1 MKSGDICEIANNV
14 WEADLARYESLK
26 GTSKKY
32 RVNPAYCIKHGL
44 TKKQTKQVAAK
55 QLNSQR
61 IGELYDCLLTD
72 EENLQTFRNNGLNI
86 SLSTLK
92 RWRKENGITKYQRL
106 SA

>member
-1 MKSGDICEIANNV
+1 MWD
-14 WEADLARYESLK
+14 ADLTRYESLK

-32 RVNPAYCIKHGL
+32 RVNPAYCIKYDL

-55 QLNSQR
+55 QLNSLR
-61 IGELYDCLLTD
+61 IGELYDCLRTD
-72 EENLQTFRNNGLNI
+72 EENLQTFRNNGLKI

-92 RWRKENGITKYQRL
+92 RWRKENGISKYQRL